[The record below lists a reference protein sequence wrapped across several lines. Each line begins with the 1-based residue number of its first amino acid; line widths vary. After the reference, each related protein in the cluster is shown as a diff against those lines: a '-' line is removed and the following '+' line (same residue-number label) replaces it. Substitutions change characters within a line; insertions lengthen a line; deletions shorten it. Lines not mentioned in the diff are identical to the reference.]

1 LAARQCPNC
10 LSMLSASSIAA
21 RSNDLVCPGCGR
33 PLEISDFSRNLASF
47 IGLAA
52 AVVVWC
58 FTARRYAHDA
68 SALGWVLPVLYSYL
82 ALSIVSPLALIAL
95 ADLQQKSEAPA
106 PAPVH
111 HQAPSSNSSH

>member
-10 LSMLSASSIAA
+10 LSMLPASSIAA
-21 RSNDLVCPGCGR
+21 RSNDLVCPACQR
-33 PLEISDFSRNLASF
+33 PLEISDFSRNLAAF

-52 AVVVWC
+52 GAAVWC
-58 FTARRYAHDA
+58 FTARRFSHDA
-68 SALGWVLPVLYSYL
+68 SALGWILPVLYSYL

-95 ADLQQKSEAPA
+95 ADLRQKSDAPA

-111 HQAPSSNSSH
+111 HQAPSGHSSH

>member
-1 LAARQCPNC
+1 
-10 LSMLSASSIAA
+10 MLPSSSIAA
-21 RSNDLVCPGCGR
+21 RSNDLVCPGCQR
-33 PLEISDFSRNLASF
+33 PLEISDFSRNFASF

-58 FTARRYAHDA
+58 FTARRYSHEA

-95 ADLQQKSEAPA
+95 ADLRQKSETPA

-111 HQAPSSNSSH
+111 HQAPPGHSSH

>member
-10 LSMLSASSIAA
+10 LSMLPATSIAA
-21 RSNDLVCPGCGR
+21 RSNDLVCPGCQR
-33 PLEISDFSRNLASF
+33 SLEISDFSRNLASF

-52 AVVVWC
+52 GAAVWC
-58 FTARRYAHDA
+58 FTARRYSHDA

-95 ADLQQKSEAPA
+95 ADLRQKSEAPA
-106 PAPVH
+106 SAPVH
-111 HQAPSSNSSH
+111 HQAPPSHPSH